1 MPNQVTGKIERI
13 APTVQ
18 IQSKDGTKT
27 YQKRELTL
35 NLIRFDPYTGEPCSF
50 DNYPTFEFSG
60 DKCAELDRYKTGQV
74 VTVSFDLQGT
84 KYTDKDGGTK
94 YFTRIRGYKIEPRQ
108 TSRPQGAQQATPQP
122 QSAPQY
128 QASPTPPFPPSVDAY
143 GNPQMKDDLPF

>member
-27 YQKRELTL
+27 YQKREITL
-35 NLIRFDPYTGEPCSF
+35 NLIRFDPYTGEPYSF

-60 DKCAELDRYKTGQV
+60 DKCAELDRNKPGQV

-84 KYTDKDGGTK
+84 KYTDKDGETK

-108 TSRPQGAQQATPQP
+108 TSRPQGAQQT
-122 QSAPQY
+122 APQ
-128 QASPTPPFPPSVDAY
+128 APPFPPASEIP
-143 GNPQMKDDLPF
+143 PQPADDLPW